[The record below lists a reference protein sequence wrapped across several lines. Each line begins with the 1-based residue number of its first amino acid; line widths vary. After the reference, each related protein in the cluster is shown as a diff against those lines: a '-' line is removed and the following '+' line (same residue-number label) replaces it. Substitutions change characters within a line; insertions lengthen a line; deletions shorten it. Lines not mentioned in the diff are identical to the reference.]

1 MNSVSGLLKT
11 GLLVGLI
18 LMAGC
23 ARVPQ
28 VEQRLQTLHF
38 QPNTYVVQ
46 SGDTMESIAF
56 RYRMNVD
63 QLVSLNRHLGPE
75 ISPGERLI
83 VKRDAGNDGYEQA
96 FTGQGWY
103 RDAPVSAIA
112 QRNQGAVRDVTV
124 HPTDE
129 HADKFPVQ
137 WREGVI
143 PGDAEKVEIQA
154 AYRGETT
161 LREDIISEAELEQLL
176 ASESVGTQHDVPLVE
191 TSRADQGSGVWAWP
205 ASGNVVRDYAPDR
218 LNGQGIDIAG
228 RPGDYVVAATA
239 GTVQYTGRDLSNSGN
254 LVIIRHA
261 NGLLTTYSH
270 LKDFYVTENEYV
282 AAGQDIASL
291 GWNTER
297 ESVLHFEVR
306 KDGKPVN
313 PLKVLPRQ

>member
-1 MNSVSGLLKT
+1 MNSVSGLVKT
-11 GLLVGLI
+11 GLSVCLMMVVG
-18 LMAGC
+18 C
-23 ARVPQ
+23 VRVPD
-28 VEQRLQTLHF
+28 VEQGLQSLHF

-46 SGDTMESIAF
+46 SGDTLKSIAF
-56 RYRMNVD
+56 RYRINVD
-63 QLVSLNRHLGPE
+63 QLASLNRHVGPE
-75 ISPGERLI
+75 LLPGERLI
-83 VKRDAGNDGYEQA
+83 IRRNAGIDGYEQA

-103 RDAPVSAIA
+103 RGPAASAIE
-112 QRNQGAVRDVTV
+112 QRDEVVADVTV
-124 HPTDE
+124 QAIEEHTDR
-129 HADKFPVQ
+129 FPVD
-137 WREGVI
+137 WREQVMPQG
-143 PGDAEKVEIQA
+143 GEEVEIQA
-154 AYRGETT
+154 SYRGDTG
-161 LREDIISEAELEQLL
+161 LREDIISEEELEQLL
-176 ASESVGTQHDVPLVE
+176 AGESVGTQRAIPLSE
-191 TSRADQGSGVWAWP
+191 ARPAGQGSGVWAWP
-205 ASGNVVRDYAPDR
+205 ASGNVVRDYAPER